1 MCHIN
6 VRSRRSYTHAPLHAM
21 TASFDGHY
29 CGALESTATDFL
41 RVYVKDPISILIGV
55 LVINLIVEYNFDW
68 FKALLV
74 WD

>member
-1 MCHIN
+1 
-6 VRSRRSYTHAPLHAM
+6 M